1 MKGKRSRDGGADLPT
16 NGVAKKVK
24 TASGKSPA
32 GSTHLSFTCFTLP
45 NINLP
50 IICPLVG
57 ASLADMSMDDFLD
70 GGFMS
75 GPTASGTK
83 KKRGGLV
90 STCLFIIPTIEGLP
104 S

>member
-1 MKGKRSRDGGADLPT
+1 MAGADLPA

-24 TASGKSPA
+24 TAGGKSPA
-32 GSTHLSFTCFTLP
+32 GSTHLSFACASFTWH
-45 NINLP
+45 NISLP
-50 IICPLVG
+50 IIFPLVG

-83 KKRGGLV
+83 KKKRGV
-90 STCLFIIPTIEGLP
+90 RLP
-104 S
+104 QPAYSYYPLTDRLSS